1 MVVEVAVVGGGQAGL
16 ATSHELTRAGV
27 EHVVLEA
34 ASATG
39 ASWARRWDSL
49 RLFTPAAYSG
59 LPGMPFPGRAGS
71 HPDKDEVARYLGD
84 YADAFGLPIERNAR
98 VVSLRRVDGLFRLQ
112 TPSRA
117 YDARRVIVATGAFG
131 SPWAPPVATRV
142 ASHVTQLHAD
152 RYRGPRDVPPG
163 RVVVVGA
170 GNTGCQLALEL
181 ARAGREVI
189 LAGRSIR
196 ALPQRLLGRD
206 LFSWLDRTGFMRV
219 PADSALGRFLR
230 ANDPVIGT
238 TSRMLRRAGVAR
250 AGRVIAADD
259 DGLVL
264 DDGAHVAADA
274 VIWATGYRHDDRWI
288 RVPGALDETG
298 ALILDGFDTA
308 VRGLHTIGRPWQ
320 RTRGSAL
327 IGFVGA
333 DARELTERIVRSH
346 SVDASSES
354 ASTPQA
360 VSRWTRD
367 VRTRRDPR

>member
-1 MVVEVAVVGGGQAGL
+1 MVGGGQAGL
-16 ATSHELTRAGV
+16 AMSHQLSRAGV
-27 EHVVLEA
+27 DHVVLEA
-34 ASATG
+34 ESVTG

-49 RLFTPAAYSG
+49 RLFTPAGYSA
-59 LPGMPFPGRAGS
+59 LPGMPFPGGVGS
-71 HPDKDEVARYLGD
+71 HPGKDEVARYLGS
-84 YADAFGLPIERNAR
+84 YADAFRLPIERNAR
-98 VVSLRRVDGLFRLQ
+98 VVLLRRKDGLFRLE

-117 YDARRVIVATGAFG
+117 YDARRVVVATGAFG
-131 SPWAPPVATRV
+131 SPWTPPVATRV
-142 ASHVTQLHAD
+142 ASNVAQLHAD

-181 ARAGREVI
+181 ARASREVI

-206 LFSWLDRTGFMRV
+206 LFWWLDQTGLVRV
-219 PADSALGRFLR
+219 PADSALGRLLR

-259 DGLVL
+259 DGLVF
-264 DDGAHVAADA
+264 DDGARVAADA

-288 RVPGALDETG
+288 HVPGALDETG
-298 ALILDGFDTA
+298 ALLLDGLDTP
-308 VRGLHTIGRPWQ
+308 VPGLHAVGRPWQ

-327 IGFVGA
+327 IGFVGV
-333 DARELTERIVRSH
+333 DASELTARIVRTH
-346 SVDASSES
+346 PVGASSES
-354 ASTPQA
+354 TSGTQVVGDEVA
-360 VSRWTRD
+360 RER
-367 VRTRRDPR
+367 